1 MEAVFVAVIPPWYF
15 LHLIMYLSGEC
26 FHLPYDPTHCNYL
39 LVVYSDM
46 KFQHRQHYNQSTE
59 TFLAG
64 LNMKRENSI
73 VVWLPCKEMMCLT
86 PSVVESCQGKSS
98 KKSLTSW
105 KSTHITQTSLPHQC
119 LTLSDVFEPR
129 LSFPL
134 PRLQNWKSKSN
145 GSTTYR
151 FWCVQNKM
159 DIDNDVN
166 NVLLIPKFSARFFY
180 VRDEIGIGNNR
191 QYSL

>member
-1 MEAVFVAVIPPWYF
+1 
-15 LHLIMYLSGEC
+15 
-26 FHLPYDPTHCNYL
+26 
-39 LVVYSDM
+39 
-46 KFQHRQHYNQSTE
+46 
-59 TFLAG
+59 
-64 LNMKRENSI
+64 MKRENSI

-129 LSFPL
+129 LSLPL

-145 GSTTYR
+145 CSTTHR

-159 DIDNDVN
+159 DIDNCNDVN
-166 NVLLIPKFSARFFY
+166 NVLLIPKFSARFLSGTKLELDIDIDNIVYNLLRWYINTQTWFS
-180 VRDEIGIGNNR
+180 RWTLLHHR
-191 QYSL
+191 